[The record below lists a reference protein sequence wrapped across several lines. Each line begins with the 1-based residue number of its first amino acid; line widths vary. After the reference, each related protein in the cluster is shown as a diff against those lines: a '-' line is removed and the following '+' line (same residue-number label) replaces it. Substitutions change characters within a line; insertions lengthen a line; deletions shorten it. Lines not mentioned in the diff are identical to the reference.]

1 MSFFPISTNVPL
13 SAMHLHDSSS
23 ISLERE
29 FKMTS
34 TPLPFVALINLEENA
49 VDRELKICSGE
60 IPNVLIRNR
69 FFSSVP
75 TVAYI

>member
-1 MSFFPISTNVPL
+1 
-13 SAMHLHDSSS
+13 
-23 ISLERE
+23 
-29 FKMTS
+29 MTS

-49 VDRELKICSGE
+49 VDRELKIRSGK